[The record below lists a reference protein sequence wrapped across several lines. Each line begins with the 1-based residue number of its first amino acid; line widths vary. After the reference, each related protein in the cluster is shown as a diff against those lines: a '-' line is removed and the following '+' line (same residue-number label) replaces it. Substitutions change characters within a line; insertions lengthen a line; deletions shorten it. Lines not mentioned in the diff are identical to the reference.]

1 MSMYFLK
8 SILSLIMILLAL
20 INSFTMLEAFGR
32 GEKRYD
38 VNKLKK
44 IHRINGV
51 VFLSI
56 YFFITYFC
64 LHSIITGQLELS
76 PRSTF
81 HAVFALAVILLLALK
96 ISFIEVYRQ
105 FYGKV
110 LTIGPVIALIALGM
124 IGTSGGY
131 YFLVTKFH
139 TDTTFDEI
147 REYKDKGVTKGEKA
161 EGAKVKTD
169 SESIRIGKTLFDAKC
184 SFCHDAHSNNVVVGP
199 GLKGLLKNQT
209 LPVSKRP
216 ATPESIRNQLR
227 QPFAKMPSFDKLT
240 DEEVSDIIAFLNT
253 L

>member
-1 MSMYFLK
+1 MYFVK

-20 INSFTMLEAFGR
+20 INIFTMFEVFGR

-44 IHRINGV
+44 IHRINGI
-51 VFLSI
+51 VFISI
-56 YFFITYFC
+56 SLFITYFC
-64 LHSIITGQLELS
+64 LRSIINGQLELS

-81 HAVFALAVILLLALK
+81 HAVFALAVLLLLALK

-110 LTIGPVIALIALGM
+110 LTIGPVIALIAFGM

-139 TDTTFDEI
+139 TDKTFDEI
-147 REYKDKGVTKGEKA
+147 REYKDKGVAKEDEVKGTRVNA
-161 EGAKVKTD
+161 D
-169 SESIRIGKTLFDAKC
+169 SESIGRGKQLFDSKC
-184 SFCHDAHSNNVVVGP
+184 SFCHDAHSNNVIVGP

-216 ATPESIRNQLR
+216 ATPVNIRQQLK
-227 QPFAKMPSFDKLT
+227 QPFSKMPSFDKFT
-240 DEEVSDIIAFLNT
+240 DEEVADIIAFLNT

>member
-8 SILSLIMILLAL
+8 SILSLVMILLVL
-20 INSFTMLEAFGR
+20 LNVFTMLEAFGR

-44 IHRINGV
+44 IHRINGL

-64 LHSIITGQLELS
+64 LRSILSGQLELS
-76 PRSTF
+76 PRSTM

-96 ISFIEVYRQ
+96 ISFIEIYRQ

-110 LTIGPVIALIALGM
+110 LTIGPVIALIAFGM

-147 REYKDKGVTKGEKA
+147 REYKDKGGQQEA
-161 EGAKVKTD
+161 EGKDIKMKTD
-169 SESIRIGKTLFDAKC
+169 QDAVSKGKKLFDAKC
-184 SFCHDAHSNNVVVGP
+184 IFCHDALSKNTVVGP
-199 GLKGLLKNQT
+199 GLKGVLKNEK
-209 LPVSKRP
+209 LPVSDRP
-216 ATPESIRNQLR
+216 ATPENIRSQLR
-227 QPFAKMPSFDKLT
+227 APFNKMPPFSNLK
-240 DEEVSDIIAFLNT
+240 DEEVEEIIAFLNI

>member
-1 MSMYFLK
+1 MSMYFIK
-8 SILSLIMILLAL
+8 SILSLVMALLAI
-20 INSFTMLEAFGR
+20 INIFTIFEVFGR
-32 GEKRYD
+32 GEKRFD

-44 IHRINGV
+44 IHRINGL
-51 VFLSI
+51 VFISI

-64 LHSIITGQLELS
+64 LRSIITGQLELS
-76 PRSTF
+76 PRSSL

-110 LTIGPVIALIALGM
+110 LTIGPVIALIAFGM

-147 REYKDKGVTKGEKA
+147 REYKDKGVTKGGEA
-161 EGAKVKTD
+161 ESAKVKTD
-169 SESIRIGKTLFDAKC
+169 PESIRRGKTLFDTKC
-184 SFCHDAHSNNVVVGP
+184 SFCHDSHSNNVVVGP
-199 GLKGLLKNQT
+199 GLKGILKNQK
-209 LPVSKRP
+209 LPISKRP
-216 ATPESIRNQLR
+216 ATPENIRQQLK
-227 QPFAKMPSFDKLT
+227 QPFSKMPSFDKLT
-240 DEEVSDIIAFLNT
+240 DEEVADIIAFLDT

>member
-1 MSMYFLK
+1 MYFVK
-8 SILSLIMILLAL
+8 SILSFIMVLAVF
-20 INSFTMLEAFGR
+20 INVFTMFEAFGR

-44 IHRINGV
+44 IHRINGL
-51 VFLSI
+51 VFLLI

-64 LHSIITGQLELS
+64 LRSIINGQMELS

-96 ISFIEVYRQ
+96 ISFVEIYRQ

-110 LTIGPVIALIALGM
+110 LTIGPVIALVAFGM

-147 REYKDKGVTKGEKA
+147 REYKDKGVTKGEEA
-161 EGAKVKTD
+161 EGAKVETD
-169 SESIRIGKTLFDAKC
+169 SESIRRGKTLFDAKC
-184 SFCHDAHSNNVVVGP
+184 GFCHDAHSNNVVIGP
-199 GLKGLLKNQT
+199 GLKSLLKNQT
-209 LPVSKRP
+209 LPISKRP
-216 ATPESIRNQLR
+216 ATPENIRNQLR
-227 QPFAKMPSFDKLT
+227 QPFAKMPPFDKLT
-240 DEEVSDIIAFLNT
+240 EQEVADIIAFLNT